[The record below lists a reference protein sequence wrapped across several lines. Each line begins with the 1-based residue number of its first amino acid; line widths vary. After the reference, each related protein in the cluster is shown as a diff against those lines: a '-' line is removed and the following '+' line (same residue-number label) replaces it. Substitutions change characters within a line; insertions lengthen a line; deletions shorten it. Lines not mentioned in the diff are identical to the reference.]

1 MPDVDAFDL
10 PPEIT
15 LLIRAGR
22 IRDLPRALAELG
34 LAPPVPGQPAPVQLP
49 KLQIR
54 RLTDEQV
61 DGAPPRT

>member
-34 LAPPVPGQPAPVQLP
+34 LAPPVPGQSPPVEP
-49 KLQIR
+49 VKMTIR
-54 RLTDEQV
+54 RVNDEQV
-61 DGAPPRT
+61 DRTPR